1 MLNRVVSTVLLSL
14 ALLLAQQGAAWHM
27 LSHLRAAP
35 APSQQG
41 KQLPHPETCAQC
53 LVFAHMGAAASTTF
67 PPFALPTAAPAQPL
81 AVHVVSR
88 ATHVSR
94 YRSRAPPVL
103 A

>member
-1 MLNRVVSTVLLSL
+1 MLKRVVSTVLLSL

-27 LSHLRAAP
+27 LSHLRTAA
-35 APSQQG
+35 ASQQD

-67 PPFALPTAAPAQPL
+67 PPFDLPSAAPAQPL
-81 AVHVVSR
+81 AVHLIFR
-88 ATHVSR
+88 ATHTPR
-94 YRSRAPPVL
+94 YRSRAPPRL